1 MKRKLIEFIKYF
13 IPKSLLSR
21 YRFWRVKRKY
31 TNAKKI
37 FDSAI
42 PAQHYLNIEVL
53 KDLQSQYQ
61 KPVAQS
67 YDIDTL
73 DERGKERT
81 QSLLKMISSRD
92 INTSLEIACWD
103 GMVSY
108 HLAKNGIQATAID
121 IQDIGFDKRAAGV
134 GVKMIKMNAA
144 KLEFADNSFDLV
156 LSYDAFEHIAH
167 PDIAFAEAYRVAK
180 PGGYIYLNFGPLYLS
195 PKGLHIYNQVVVP
208 YCQIL
213 FDSQTLQKFMD
224 DNNMGVL
231 DLEHCNGWKLEQ
243 FNDVWKQYNGRI
255 EKVEY
260 IEHPNYGH
268 IDLIEKY
275 ASHFKRATNSFD
287 DLVVNSV
294 ELLFRKTK

>member
-1 MKRKLIEFIKYF
+1 MKRKLIDFIKYF
-13 IPKSLLSR
+13 IPESLLSK
-21 YRFWRVKRKY
+21 YRFWRIKSKY

-37 FDSAI
+37 FDLAEPADKYLGMDDLKQLQLQYPKHI
-42 PAQHYLNIEVL
+42 P
-53 KDLQSQYQ
+53 
-61 KPVAQS
+61 QS
-67 YDIDTL
+67 YAEDAL
-73 DERGKERT
+73 DKRGKERT
-81 QSLLKMISSRD
+81 QSLLKMISRRD
-92 INTSLEIACWD
+92 IKTSLEIACWD

-108 HLAKNGIQATAID
+108 HLAKNGIQATATD
-121 IQDIGFDKRAAGV
+121 IRDIGFDKRAVDA
-134 GVKMIKMNAA
+134 GVKMIQMNAD

-167 PDIAFAEAYRVAK
+167 PDKAFAEAYRVTK

-195 PKGLHIYNQVVVP
+195 TKGLHIYGQVLVP

-213 FDSQTLQKFMD
+213 FDTQTLQKFMD

-231 DLEHCNGWKLEQ
+231 DLEHCNGWRLEQ
-243 FNDVWKQYNGRI
+243 FNNVWKQYEGRI

-260 IEHPNYGH
+260 IEHFDYEH
-268 IDLIEKY
+268 INLLEKY
-275 ASHFKRATNSFD
+275 APHFKRATNSFD